1 MALDKENNGNE
12 SQFDGWN
19 GNNNGQNNQQ
29 QQQSGVFN
37 SGLLGSL
44 FGMNSM
50 VADNRNLKIVS
61 EVYDVLGEKIFKDIN
76 TSTTDDR
83 QRKIVPK
90 VEQLTQTLSPQLPG
104 LGFWAEIDGTMF
116 VMAALF
122 SNRDLNIGSES
133 ITVNNAHG
141 SQQRTSIPLTPA
153 AQINERFINNLKE
166 HYTQVAA
173 SKGINNLVLT
183 NLVVQDMEMLN
194 HPESGETKDW
204 PFNIAQYLATQWEE
218 SLLVYA
224 AKYIVQKGAAIPSP
238 WLEPNHPYGKD
249 NAAEA
254 RVQAVSGRVTRGK
267 TLSPANMEVI
277 VTTMNSQGNNGG
289 QTFGQ
294 SNTREII
301 RASAAVSL
309 AGVPWTDHQQQ
320 LTMQMQSQD
329 HMANMRAFL
338 GNSFQAGS
346 VWQGTYRPLRPEIT
360 IDTVQAGEML
370 RNNGG
375 IFPWFYGLYSL
386 MTSNNQF
393 VWAEALRKSHV
404 GGRGSLVGL
413 ETRIKMVA
421 QDMPGFAQLI
431 NPKNNLRIPLDDKN
445 INDTDF
451 VTNWIRQ
458 NVSPHAI
465 FRVNL
470 IPNGPDSPIVNF
482 LRELCGTNSFEATKT
497 VVALIDSMTKF
508 KFSEIVNENKARGTG
523 WFPDPQKPIL
533 INTNTLVVNGMATST
548 LASRDHKERFINTQ
562 EVDEMFICNS
572 KPGDSAASTAAID
585 SYLGTVYGNNPN
597 ENPKERSQ
605 KLRVEH
611 GSSLFDGRNHINSFG
626 SSAVFDPGFMAAMAA
641 AMDSIGSLNAANNL
655 GSFRVHRLA
664 STPGIGLATLVGA
677 GSNGLNL
684 GMNQSYNINAPLI

>member
-1 MALDKENNGNE
+1 MPLNTEDQSQEFGGWKGENQQPNNG
-12 SQFDGWN
+12 
-19 GNNNGQNNQQ
+19 GQNQQ
-29 QQQSGVFN
+29 QQGTFQG
-37 SGLLGSL
+37 GLLGAL

-61 EVYDVLGEKIFKDIN
+61 EVYDVLNEKIFKDIN

-90 VEQLTQTLSPQLPG
+90 VEQLTQTLSSQLPG
-104 LGFWAEIDGTMF
+104 LGFWAIIDGTMY

-122 SNRDLNIGSES
+122 SNKDLNIGSES

-173 SKGINNLVLT
+173 AKGVANLVLT

-218 SLLVYA
+218 ALLVYA
-224 AKYIVQKGAAIPSP
+224 AKLIVQKGGNIPSP
-238 WLEPNHPYGKD
+238 WLEQNHPYGKD
-249 NAAEA
+249 NVAEA
-254 RVQAVSGRVTRGK
+254 RVQAISGRVTRAK
-267 TLSPANMEVI
+267 TLSPANMEIV
-277 VTTMNSQGNNGG
+277 VTTMNAQGN
-289 QTFGQ
+289 QHTFNQ
-294 SNTREII
+294 ASTREIA
-301 RASAAVSL
+301 RVTAAVSL
-309 AGVPWTDHQQQ
+309 AGVPWADYQQQ
-320 LTMQMQSQD
+320 MAMQMQSND
-329 HMANMRAFL
+329 HMANLRAFM
-338 GNSFQAGS
+338 GNAYQAGS

-360 IDTVQAGEML
+360 IDTVVAGEMM

-375 IFPWFYGLYSL
+375 IFPWFYGLYAL

-393 VWAEALRKSHV
+393 VWAEALRKSQV

-421 QDMPGFAQLI
+421 QEMPGFAQLI
-431 NPKNNLRIPLDDKN
+431 AAKNNLRIPLDDKN

-470 IPNGPDSPIVNF
+470 IPNGPDSPIINF
-482 LRELCGTNSFEATKT
+482 LRELCGSNAYEATKV
-497 VVALIDSMTKF
+497 VVALVDSMTKF
-508 KFSEIVNENKARGTG
+508 KFSEIINDNKARGTG

-533 INTNTLVVNGMATST
+533 INTNTLVVNGIATST
-548 LASRDHKERFINTQ
+548 LASRDHKERIINTQ
-562 EVDEMFICNS
+562 EVDEMFICNA
-572 KPGDSAASTAAID
+572 KPGDNAASIASID

-597 ENPKERSQ
+597 ENAKERSQ

-626 SSAVFDPGFMAAMAA
+626 SSAVFDPGFMAALAA
-641 AMDSIGSLNAANNL
+641 AMDTIGGLNAANNL

-684 GMNQSYNINAPLI
+684 GANQLYNINAPLI